1 MTHLE
6 SCSRNA
12 GGKCDC
18 DTTLHVLTPQEH
30 LDAVKRDAATLAVTL
45 RDASDA
51 GVSHA
56 LILPQ
61 LVLVFRE
68 AFGEMPAGF
77 SLPGVSS

>member
-1 MTHLE
+1 MTQ
-6 SCSRNA
+6 
-12 GGKCDC
+12 
-18 DTTLHVLTPQEH
+18 QEH
-30 LDAVKRDAATLAVTL
+30 LDAVKRDATALAETL
-45 RDASDA
+45 RDAADA

-77 SLPGVSS
+77 TLPGLPS

>member
-1 MTHLE
+1 MTEQEWLD
-6 SCSRNA
+6 RVKA
-12 GGKCDC
+12 QA
-18 DTTLHVLTPQEH
+18 TTLAE
-30 LDAVKRDAATLAVTL
+30 TL

-68 AFGEMPAGF
+68 AFGEMPEGMQI
-77 SLPGVSS
+77 PGMPA

>member
-1 MTHLE
+1 M
-6 SCSRNA
+6 
-12 GGKCDC
+12 
-18 DTTLHVLTPQEH
+18 TPQEH
-30 LDAVKRDAATLAVTL
+30 LDAVKRDAAQLAETL

-77 SLPGVSS
+77 AIPGVPS

>member
-1 MTHLE
+1 V
-6 SCSRNA
+6 NA
-12 GGKCDC
+12 
-18 DTTLHVLTPQEH
+18 VLTPQQH
-30 LDAVKRDAATLAVTL
+30 LDAVKRDAAALAETL

-68 AFGEMPAGF
+68 AFGEMPPGF
-77 SLPGVSS
+77 TLPGMCS

>member
-1 MTHLE
+1 MSAAEPNPPVAAAAAAELALSVQQHLAKV
-6 SCSRNA
+6 SA
-12 GGKCDC
+12 
-18 DTTLHVLTPQEH
+18 
-30 LDAVKRDAATLAVTL
+30 DATRLAETL

-51 GVSHA
+51 GVPHA

-77 SLPGVSS
+77 KLPGLG